1 MKRINILDEETSN
14 KIAAGEVVER
24 PFSVVKELVE
34 NSIDAGAKNITIEIV
49 DGGQKIIRITD
60 DGTGIYPDDVKKAFL
75 PHATSKI
82 SNIEDIF
89 NINSLGFR
97 GEALASIAAISKT
110 KLKSKVCDMET
121 GKEIYICGGNIEYV
135 KDVGGNTGTIVEV
148 SDIFFNV
155 PARLKFLKSPQREAA
170 LISDII
176 NRLAMANPNIS
187 FKYLLNDK
195 KNLITYSTKNIINT
209 IDSVY
214 GKETSENIVNF
225 EYHTD
230 IASVYG
236 YIGNE
241 SISRGTRN
249 HQSIFVNK
257 RYIKSKLIT
266 AAIENAFK
274 SFLTINKY
282 PFFILFLDIFP
293 ELIDVN
299 IHPTKSEIKFS
310 DERVIF
316 KLVFDAVHIA
326 LKNSLGD
333 KFNVS
338 FDIKDSKDLSSAI
351 INEKSLIQIP
361 IDLYSNKIY
370 ENNLSVDKNN
380 LIYKNGE
387 NITANEPFR
396 SFDKNRINQNINNAQ
411 DVKAKFSYISIIGQF
426 DNTYILLAAA
436 DGLYIVDQHAAH
448 EKILFEKY
456 SSQIN
461 SSDVVAQIL
470 LAPSILELTSE
481 DIAIFVENENVF
493 TSAGFRIDL
502 FGNNTLNVKEVP
514 MILGKPD
521 VKKLF
526 LSIIDNLKNM
536 GSGKTVEVK
545 YHSIATIAC
554 KAAIK
559 ANDKL
564 SDMEMKSLI
573 EELKYIND
581 PFTCPHG
588 RPTIIKITI
597 QELEKRFK
605 RIQ

>member
-1 MKRINILDEETSN
+1 LKRINVLDEETSN

-34 NSIDAGAKNITIEIV
+34 NSIDAGSKNITVEIIE
-49 DGGQKIIRITD
+49 GGQKIIRITD
-60 DGTGIYPDDVKKAFL
+60 DGAGIHPDDVKKAFL

-82 SNIEDIF
+82 LNIEDIF

-110 KLKSKVCDMET
+110 KLKSKVEEVET
-121 GKEIYICGGNIEYV
+121 GKEIYISGGNIEYI
-135 KDVGGNTGTIVEV
+135 KDVGCNTGTIVEV

-155 PARLKFLKSPQREAA
+155 PARQKFLKSSQRESA

-176 NRLAMANPNIS
+176 NRLAMANPSIS
-187 FKYLLNDK
+187 FKYLSNDK
-195 KNLITYSTKNIINT
+195 KNLATYSTKDIINT
-209 IDSVY
+209 INSVY
-214 GKETSENIVNF
+214 GKETSENIVSF
-225 EYHTD
+225 EYHND

-249 HQSIFVNK
+249 NQSIFVNK

-266 AAIENAFK
+266 AAVENAFK

-282 PFFILFLDIFP
+282 PFFTLFLDIFP

-316 KLVFDAVHIA
+316 KLVFDAVHTA

-338 FDIKDSKDLSSAI
+338 FDSEDSHALNSPT
-351 INEKSLIQIP
+351 INEKILIQMP
-361 IDLYSNKIY
+361 IDLDNNKIY
-370 ENNLSVDKNN
+370 ENNSTLNKDHS
-380 LIYKNGE
+380 IYKHEE
-387 NITANEPFR
+387 NVIVNKPF
-396 SFDKNRINQNINNAQ
+396 SVFDSNLINQNINGVQ
-411 DVKAKFSYISIIGQF
+411 DIKPKFSYISVIGQYN
-426 DNTYILLAAA
+426 NTYILLSAA

-456 SSQIN
+456 SMEIKN
-461 SSDVVAQIL
+461 SEVIAQIL
-470 LAPSILELTSE
+470 LSPLVLELTSE
-481 DIAIFVENENVF
+481 DIAIFIENENVF
-493 TSAGFRIDL
+493 KTAGFRIDL
-502 FGNNTLNVKEVP
+502 FGNNTVNVREVP

-536 GSGKTVEVK
+536 GSGNTVEVK

-564 SDMEMKSLI
+564 SDIEMKSLI